1 MTTPTSKIAAAPAA
15 ATGAATAPGPA
26 AVTPAAATAAP
37 AAASNFLRH
46 IIEADLA
53 AGRFQGKR
61 WAGKPGPAAMQATG
75 APDPARIR
83 TRFPPEPNGYLH
95 IGHAKSIC
103 LNFGLA
109 RDYGGV
115 CHLRFDDT
123 NPEKEDQ
130 EYVDAIIDAVR
141 WLGFD
146 WQGADGSEQLYFASD
161 YFGYMY
167 DFAQA
172 LIEAGHA
179 YVDEQTAEQIRAN
192 RGTLTE
198 PGVDSPWRNRPAA
211 ESLALLAE
219 MRDGKHPDGSLVLR
233 ARIDMASPNINLRDP
248 VMYRVR
254 HATHH
259 RTGNKWCIYPLYSW
273 AHPVEDALE
282 GITHSI
288 CTLEFE
294 DQRPFYDWITARLAE
309 LGKLA
314 QPLPRQY
321 EFARLNLSY
330 VVTSKRK
337 LLQLVREG
345 HVDGWDDPRM
355 PTLAG
360 MRRRGYPASAIRL
373 FCERTGVSK
382 SDSRIDYSLLE
393 AAVRD
398 ELDPVAPRSV
408 AVLQPLKL
416 VLTNYPEGQSE
427 LCTAPSNPHDPQ
439 QGQRE
444 FPLTR
449 ELWIE
454 HDDFREEPPKKYF
467 RLFPGNL
474 VRLKYGYVVRCT
486 GCVKDADGNVIEVH
500 AEYLPETRS
509 GTAGADSVKVKGTIT
524 WVSAE
529 HAVPAQI
536 HLYDR
541 LFADPHPDAG
551 DKDFLAA
558 LNPDSRKTVQAWLEP
573 GIDLRTGTTWQ
584 FERLGYFTLDSAT
597 SLANAPVLNRVVTLK
612 DSWAKG

>member
-1 MTTPTSKIAAAPAA
+1 MTTAPKPPAAP
-15 ATGAATAPGPA
+15 
-26 AVTPAAATAAP
+26 
-37 AAASNFLRH
+37 NFLRH
-46 IIEADLA
+46 IIEADLKA
-53 AGRFQGKR
+53 SRFQDKR
-61 WAGKPGPAAMQATG
+61 WAGVPGPAAVQTQG
-75 APDPARIR
+75 QPDPARIR

-109 RDYGGV
+109 RDYDGM

-130 EYVDAIIDAVR
+130 EYVDAIIDAVH

-146 WQGADGSEQLYFASD
+146 WKAADGSQQLYFASD
-161 YFGYMY
+161 YFDYMY
-167 DFAQA
+167 DFARA
-172 LIEAGHA
+172 LIQAGHA
-179 YVDEQTAEQIRAN
+179 YVDQQTAEQIRAN

-198 PGVDSPWRNRPAA
+198 AGTNSPWRDRPAQ
-211 ESLALLAE
+211 ESLDLLTE

-259 RTGNKWCIYPLYSW
+259 RTGNKWCIYPMYSW

-294 DQRPFYDWITARLAE
+294 DQRPFYDWTLTRLAE

-314 QPLPRQY
+314 QPLPHQY

-355 PTLAG
+355 PTLFG

-373 FCERTGVSK
+373 FCERIGVSK

-416 VLTNYPEGQSE
+416 VITNYPEGQVETCS
-427 LCTAPSNPHDPQ
+427 APRNPHNPE

-444 FPLTR
+444 FPLSR

-454 HDDFREEPPKKYF
+454 QDDFREEPPKKYF

-474 VRLKYGYVVRCT
+474 VRLKYAYVVRCT
-486 GCVKDADGNVIEVH
+486 GCVKDEAGNVIEVH

-509 GTAGADSVKVKGTIT
+509 GTPGADSVKVKGNIT
-524 WVSAE
+524 WISAA
-529 HAVPAQI
+529 HAVSAQI

-541 LFADPHPDAG
+541 LFADSHPDGG
-551 DKDFLAA
+551 DKDFLTA
-558 LNPDSRKTVQAWLEP
+558 LNPDSRKTVQAWIEP
-573 GIDLRTGTTWQ
+573 GTPLEQGVTWQ
-584 FERLGYFTLDSAT
+584 FERLGYFVADSVT
-597 SLANAPVLNRVVTLK
+597 STAENPVINRVVTLK
-612 DSWAKG
+612 DAWV

>member
-1 MTTPTSKIAAAPAA
+1 MTNAPPPPAAP
-15 ATGAATAPGPA
+15 
-26 AVTPAAATAAP
+26 
-37 AAASNFLRH
+37 NFLRH
-46 IIEADLA
+46 IIEADLKA
-53 AGRFQGKR
+53 DRFKDKH
-61 WAGKPGPAAMQATG
+61 WAGVPGPAAVQAQG
-75 APDPARIR
+75 GLDPARIR

-103 LNFGLA
+103 VNFGLA
-109 RDYGGV
+109 RDYGGT

-146 WQGADGSEQLYFASD
+146 WKGADGREQLYFASD
-161 YFGYMY
+161 YFDTMY
-167 DFAQA
+167 AFAQA
-172 LIEAGHA
+172 LIRAGYA
-179 YVDEQTAEQIRAN
+179 YVDQQSPEEIRAN

-198 PGVDSPWRNRPAA
+198 AGKNSPWRDRPAQ
-211 ESLALLAE
+211 ESLDLLAE
-219 MRDGKHPDGSLVLR
+219 MRDGKHPDGSMVLR

-248 VMYRVR
+248 VIYRVR

-259 RTGNKWCIYPLYSW
+259 RTGDKWCIYPMYTW
-273 AHPVEDALE
+273 AHPIEDALE

-294 DQRPFYDWITARLAE
+294 DQRPFYDWTLDRLAE
-309 LGKLA
+309 LGLLA
-314 QPLPRQY
+314 RPLPHQY
-321 EFARLNLSY
+321 EFARLNLTY

-337 LLQLVREG
+337 LLQLVRDG

-355 PTLAG
+355 PTLFG

-373 FCERTGVSK
+373 FCDRTSISK

-416 VLTNYPEGQSE
+416 VITNYPEDRVE
-427 LCTAPSNPHDPQ
+427 MCTAPRNPHDPA

-444 FPLTR
+444 FPFSRT
-449 ELWIE
+449 LWIE
-454 HDDFREEPPKKYF
+454 QDDFREEPPKKYF
-467 RLFPGNL
+467 RLFPGNT

-486 GCVKDADGNVIEVH
+486 GFVKDEQGKVVEVH

-509 GTAGADSVKVKGTIT
+509 GTPGADSVKVKGNIT
-524 WVSAE
+524 WVSAA
-529 HAVPAQI
+529 HAVGATIQ
-536 HLYDR
+536 LYDR

-551 DKDFLAA
+551 DKDFIAA

-573 GIDLRTGTTWQ
+573 GTELVPGVTWQ
-584 FERLGYFTLDSAT
+584 FERLGYFTLDSVT
-597 SLANAPVLNRVVTLK
+597 STPEKPILNRVVTLK
-612 DSWAKG
+612 DAWT

>member
-1 MTTPTSKIAAAPAA
+1 MTTASPP
-15 ATGAATAPGPA
+15 
-26 AVTPAAATAAP
+26 TAAP
-37 AAASNFLRH
+37 NFLRH
-46 IIEADLA
+46 IIEADLKA
-53 AGRFQGKR
+53 ERFKHKH
-61 WAGKPGPAAMQATG
+61 WAGVPGPAAVQAQG
-75 APDPARIR
+75 GLDPARIR
-83 TRFPPEPNGYLH
+83 LRFPPEPNGYLH

-109 RDYGGV
+109 RDYGGT

-130 EYVDAIIDAVR
+130 EYVDAIIEAVR

-146 WQGADGSEQLYFASD
+146 WTAPDGREQLYFASD
-161 YFGYMY
+161 YFDTMY
-167 DFAQA
+167 AFAQA
-172 LIEAGHA
+172 LIRAGYA
-179 YVDEQTAEQIRAN
+179 YVDQQSPEEIRAN

-198 PGVDSPWRNRPAA
+198 PGRNSPWRDRPAQ
-211 ESLALLAE
+211 ESLDLLAE
-219 MRDGKHPDGSLVLR
+219 MRDGKHPDGSMVLR

-248 VMYRVR
+248 VIYRVR

-259 RTGNKWCIYPLYSW
+259 RTGDKWCIYPMYSW
-273 AHPVEDALE
+273 AHPIEDALE

-294 DQRPFYDWITARLAE
+294 DQRPFYDWTLARLAE
-309 LGKLA
+309 LGMLA
-314 QPLPRQY
+314 QPLPHQY
-321 EFARLNLSY
+321 EFARLNLTY

-337 LLQLVREG
+337 LLQLVRDG

-355 PTLAG
+355 PTLFG
-360 MRRRGYPASAIRL
+360 MRRRGYPPSAIRL
-373 FCERTGVSK
+373 FCDRTGVSK

-416 VLTNYPEGQSE
+416 VITNYPEDRVEMCS
-427 LCTAPSNPHDPQ
+427 APRNPHDPA

-444 FPLTR
+444 FPFSRT
-449 ELWIE
+449 LWIE
-454 HDDFREEPPKKYF
+454 QDDFREDPPKKYF

-486 GCVKDADGNVIEVH
+486 GCVKDEQGNVVEVH
-500 AEYLPETRS
+500 AEYLPETKS
-509 GTAGADSVKVKGTIT
+509 GTPGADSVKVKGNIT
-524 WVSAE
+524 WVSAA
-529 HAVPAQI
+529 HAVGATI

-551 DKDFLAA
+551 DKDFIAA
-558 LNPDSRKTVQAWLEP
+558 LNPDSRRTVQAWLEP
-573 GIDLRTGTTWQ
+573 NIELKTGVTWQ
-584 FERLGYFTLDSAT
+584 FERLGYFTLDSVT
-597 SLANAPVLNRVVTLK
+597 STPDTPILNRVVTLK
-612 DSWAKG
+612 DSWTQG